1 MDSRRK
7 EGVEMKSFKSKK
19 VIQYSYLFHKIG
31 ILDTDQYKQIEEY
44 YGFKG
49 KKNS

>member
-1 MDSRRK
+1 
-7 EGVEMKSFKSKK
+7 MKSFNSKK

-31 ILDTDQYKQIEEY
+31 ILDSDQYKQIEEY
-44 YGFKG
+44 HGSKG